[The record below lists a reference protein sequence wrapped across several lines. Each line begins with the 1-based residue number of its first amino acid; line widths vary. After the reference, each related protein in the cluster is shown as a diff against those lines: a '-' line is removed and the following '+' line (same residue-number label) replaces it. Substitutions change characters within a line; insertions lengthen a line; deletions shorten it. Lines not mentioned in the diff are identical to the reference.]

1 MSSRRRRRSSS
12 RLACFAPVLPAAA
25 AGWQRA
31 GEPLHA
37 AGLLLVLAV
46 LLLAIGWVRMYV
58 PSRQC
63 ALGLLAPRGLRIA
76 HRHVHGRENC
86 SSARISKRLRR
97 LALAAGRGRCVY
109 GTGCRGATQ
118 LDHYRPWS
126 LGGFTTLF
134 NLMCL
139 CAYHNR
145 VKSNFWAARGGY
157 VFYTP
162 MPGANN
168 PELAAL
174 VLAAERR
181 ARRSLRYWLPVMLV
195 ALVSA

>member
-1 MSSRRRRRSSS
+1 MSRRRSSR
-12 RLACFAPVLPAAA
+12 RLVCFGPLPVLAA

-37 AGLLLVLAV
+37 AGLLAMLAV
-46 LLLAIGWVRMYV
+46 VLVAAGWVRMCV
-58 PSRQC
+58 PPRHC
-63 ALGLLAPRGLRIA
+63 ALGLLSPRSLRIA
-76 HRHVHGRENC
+76 HRHAHGRDHC
-86 SSARISKRLRR
+86 KSAVISKRLRR
-97 LALAAGRGRCVY
+97 QALAAGRSRCVY
-109 GTGCRGATQ
+109 GIGCKGATQ

-126 LGGFTTLF
+126 LGGFTTLL
-134 NLMCL
+134 NLMGL

-145 VKSNFWAARGGY
+145 VKSNFWVARDGY

-168 PELAAL
+168 PELAAAI
-174 VLAAERR
+174 LAAERR
-181 ARRSLRYWLPVMLV
+181 ARRSPAYWLPVIVV